1 MVVFL
6 DKVMNRII
14 LGSIIILL
22 LIGSYPIISH
32 IILQNESDES
42 QYEHM
47 LDENGEPNFDKLK
60 AINPEIVG
68 WIRVK
73 DTKINYPI
81 CQSTDNS
88 KYVNTNAY
96 GKRSLSG
103 SIFLDFQNS
112 ADFSDYY
119 NILYG
124 HEMAGDKMFGGL
136 EHFKNQDY
144 LNSHTQGTL
153 YYPGGKKQI
162 EIFSGIATE
171 LSDRHM
177 FTPLKESDPIFASQI
192 VAKSLTY
199 RDVYKGERV
208 LALTTC
214 NQNETNGRTIVLAK
228 ILD

>member
-1 MVVFL
+1 
-6 DKVMNRII
+6 MNRII

-68 WIRVK
+68 WIRVR